1 MVEHYKGYKIFDTM
15 HDKQRYFLVFDPN
28 NEVVYK
34 TNKRENA
41 SNFIYT
47 SCRAKEDN

>member
-1 MVEHYKGYKIFDTM
+1 MDKPYRIVETM
-15 HDKQRYFLVFDPN
+15 HDKQRYFLVFSPD

-41 SNFIYT
+41 SNFIHT
-47 SCRAKEDN
+47 TQGTKSSH